1 MLNRPFGQTLNGQ
14 ATELRYLIIAGLL
27 LLPVMPAAAAT
38 FGEVASWCAPPDAG
52 GRPTLCSGYLETEI
66 QALASTDP
74 SMNGGVRVCVPETE
88 DRSKLRQLMRAYALD
103 NPSSR
108 DLRGVVGLGQALKD
122 LYPCR

>member
-1 MLNRPFGQTLNGQ
+1 MLNRPFVQILNSL
-14 ATELRYLIIAGLL
+14 AAELRYLIVAGLL

-66 QALASTDP
+66 QCLASTDP
-74 SMNGGVRVCVPETE
+74 SLHGGVRVCVPEIE
-88 DRSKLRQLMRAYALD
+88 DRNKLRQLMRAYARD

-108 DLRGVVGLGQALKD
+108 DLPGVVGLGQALKD